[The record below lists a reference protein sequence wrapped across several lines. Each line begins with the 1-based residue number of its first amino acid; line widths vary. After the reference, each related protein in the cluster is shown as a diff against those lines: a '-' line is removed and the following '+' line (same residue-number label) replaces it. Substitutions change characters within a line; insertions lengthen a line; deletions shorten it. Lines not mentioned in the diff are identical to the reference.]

1 MTAGMTTLTLRAA
14 MTLLVKPVWP
24 GKPCVA
30 VRWHRWRFMGM
41 ALATSAFIATASA
54 QPQQTYPNRPIR
66 LVVPMA
72 AGAGTDIGTRILTSK
87 LTEAFEQQVVVDNRA
102 GASGIIGAELAAR
115 ASPDGYTLMIV
126 TISHS
131 VSPSL
136 HKKLPYDIV
145 KDFAPV
151 SLLIEYPFL
160 LNVNPALPVKSVK
173 DLIALAKSKPGQI
186 NYASNGV
193 GGGAY
198 LCAELFNSVTGVNL
212 VHVPYKSTAAAIT
225 GTIAGETGVAFYSA
239 SSTLAHVKAG
249 RLRALAMTG
258 KKRSPSFPDLPTVAE
273 AAGVP
278 DYEVSSWIGIVAPAG
293 TPKPVIAKLH
303 GEFTRILQLAEVK
316 ERLAAIDFE
325 PVGNTPEEFGAF
337 IKQQM
342 AKWAKVVKE
351 AGAKAN

>member
-1 MTAGMTTLTLRAA
+1 M
-14 MTLLVKPVWP
+14 
-24 GKPCVA
+24 
-30 VRWHRWRFMGM
+30 
-41 ALATSAFIATASA
+41 
-54 QPQQTYPNRPIR
+54 
-66 LVVPMA
+66 
-72 AGAGTDIGTRILTSK
+72 
-87 LTEAFEQQVVVDNRA
+87 
-102 GASGIIGAELAAR
+102 
-115 ASPDGYTLMIV
+115 ASPDGYTLLIV

-131 VSPSL
+131 VNPSL

-145 KDFAPV
+145 KNFAPI

-160 LNVNPALPVKSVK
+160 LNVHPALPVKSVN
-173 DLIALAKSKPGQI
+173 DLIALAKAKPGQI

-193 GGGAY
+193 GGGAF
-198 LCAELFNSVTGVNL
+198 LCAELFKTVTGVNL
-212 VHVPYKSTAAAIT
+212 VHVPYKSTAGAIT

-239 SSTLAHVKAG
+239 SATLSHVKAG

-278 DYEVSSWIGIVAPAG
+278 GYEVSGWTGVVAPAG
-293 TPKPVIAKLH
+293 TPKPIISKLH
-303 GEFTRILQLAEVK
+303 RELTRILQVPEVK

-351 AGAKAN
+351 AGAQAN